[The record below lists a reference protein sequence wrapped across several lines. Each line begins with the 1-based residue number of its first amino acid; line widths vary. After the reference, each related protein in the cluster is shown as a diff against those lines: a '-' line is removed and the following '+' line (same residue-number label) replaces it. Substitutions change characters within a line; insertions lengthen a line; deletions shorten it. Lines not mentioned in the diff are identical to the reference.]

1 MIKKLK
7 QQCGETLIESMVS
20 LLICL
25 LSMMILTTTVLVTN
39 RLNTNKRAADEA
51 YRANLEAAECMSEDG
66 LETGVLSIQFD
77 SLEVRAEETIEE
89 EKKTIKVNV
98 NLYGGTE
105 NDFISYQEK
114 KVEEAP

>member
-39 RLNTNKRAADEA
+39 RLNSNKRAADNE
-51 YRANLEAAECMSEDG
+51 YKEKIEAAECMSEDG
-66 LETGVLSIQFD
+66 VEQGVLNIKFD
-77 SLEVRAEETIEE
+77 TLDVGEQ
-89 EKKTIKVNV
+89 KTIKVNV
-98 NLYGGTE
+98 NLYGGAE

-114 KVEEAP
+114 TVEDTP